1 MAVPPAE
8 GPVTKR
14 KSTGASR
21 FHHDYGVEEPLVRW
35 RALFQEGRAWLTVGV
50 LLVEFLVAV
59 QALVVTAIMPAV
71 ERDLGGLAY
80 YGLAF
85 SGFSIAALVAAPTA
99 GRASDRRGPATP
111 FLLFGGVFIAGT
123 LLAGVAPSMPLL
135 ALTRV
140 LQGYGAGGWYTVAL
154 VAIARTYPESGR
166 ARMLALLAGAWI
178 VPGLLG
184 PSYGALM
191 ASTVGWRWAFVSIV
205 PLIVLP
211 ALRALPAAADPGFH
225 LGLRWPLQLA
235 AGVAALVAGLSL
247 LSWFSVPLVFGG
259 VWLTW
264 LSLGRILPAG
274 SLRVASG
281 LPAAVVT
288 IFLLIFAFIAGDYFI
303 PLLLTGVRGRSLTEA
318 GIVITLGTVSW
329 SLGNWWQARVVGRW
343 RRVDLGRLGTALLL
357 LALLGI
363 SATLISA
370 PLMLAYSAWL
380 LAGIGMGIAYPT
392 AYLVIMEGA
401 GDTGTGSAVSSG
413 EVSERLALAL
423 AGGIGGASV
432 ALAEALRASLAAG
445 LAGAF
450 GLAIVAAVLALA
462 ITGRLDRPI

>member
-1 MAVPPAE
+1 M
-8 GPVTKR
+8 
-14 KSTGASR
+14 
-21 FHHDYGVEEPLVRW
+21 RW
-35 RALFQEGRAWLTVGV
+35 GALFQEGRARLTLGV

-99 GRASDRRGPATP
+99 GRATDRRGPALP
-111 FLLFGGVFIAGT
+111 FLLFGAAFIAGT
-123 LLAGVAPSMPLL
+123 ILSGLAPSMPLL

-140 LQGYGAGGWYTVAL
+140 LQGYGAGGWYTVSL
-154 VAIARTYPESGR
+154 VAIARSYPESGR

-178 VPGLLG
+178 IPGLLG
-184 PSYGALM
+184 PSYGAIM
-191 ASTVGWRWAFVSIV
+191 ATTLGWRWAFVSVV
-205 PLIVLP
+205 PLIVL
-211 ALRALPAAADPGFH
+211 ATLLALPALGALPRTEDSAQH

-235 AGVAALVAGLSL
+235 IGVFILVAGLSL
-247 LSWFSVPLVFGG
+247 LSWLTIPALIAG
-259 VWLTW
+259 VWVTW
-264 LSLGRILPAG
+264 RSLDRILPAG
-274 SLRVASG
+274 SLRVDPG

-288 IFLLIFAFIAGDYFI
+288 VALLIFAFIVGDYFI
-303 PLLLTGVRGRSLTEA
+303 PLLLTGVRGRSLPEA

-329 SLGNWWQARVVGRW
+329 SLGNWWQARVIGSW

-357 LALLGI
+357 LALFGV

-370 PLMLAYSAWL
+370 PLILAYSAWF

-401 GDTGTGSAVSSG
+401 ADTGTGSAVSSG
-413 EVSERLALAL
+413 EVAERLALAL

-432 ALAEALRASLAAG
+432 AVAQALHASLAAG

-450 GLAIVAAVLALA
+450 GLAILAALLAFA
-462 ITGRLDRPI
+462 ITARLQR